1 MANWYDRN
9 IMPRLIACACGQEAV
24 RAKRAGVV
32 PLASGDVLEL
42 GCGGGLN
49 LPLYDRGAVAS
60 LSGIDPHDGM
70 LNSARE
76 RARRAG
82 WEVDFRQ
89 AAGEDLPFRDARFD
103 TVVCTYTLCSVADPA
118 AVLAEVRR
126 VMKPDGRLL
135 FLEHG
140 RAPDVDVHV
149 WQERLQPF
157 WKRLA
162 GGCHLARPIGASFRK
177 HGFEVEPLG
186 QEYLPKAPRAMGW
199 MEWGVARRSLRRRGL

>member
-1 MANWYDRN
+1 MTNWYDRY
-9 IMPRLIACACGQEAV
+9 IMPRLITCACGQEAV
-24 RAKRAGVV
+24 RAKRAAIV

-49 LPLYDRGAVAS
+49 LPLYDRGAVRS
-60 LSGIDPHDGM
+60 LAGIDPHAG
-70 LNSARE
+70 LLE
-76 RARRAG
+76 RARAQAQAAG

-89 AAGEDLPFRDARFD
+89 ACGEDLPFRDARFD
-103 TVVCTYTLCSVADPA
+103 TVVCTYTLCSVANPD
-118 AVLAEVRR
+118 AVLAEARR

-140 RAPDVDVHV
+140 RAPDAEVKV
-149 WQERLQPF
+149 WQERLQPV

-162 GGCHLARPIGASFRK
+162 GGCHLARPVGASFRAR
-177 HGFEVEPLG
+177 GFEVEPLG

-199 MEWGVARRSLRRRGL
+199 MEWGVARRSLRTGGL